1 MTMLARVFRKAR
13 IYSLSQALTG
23 AQNAR
28 RCIVKQY
35 VRPQNGNKILDIG
48 CGPGDIIQFLPD
60 VNYVGF
66 DINQNYID
74 RAKQKFGKK
83 GTFICSSV
91 STYSVSDFERNTY
104 DITIAMTVLHHLN
117 DNEAG
122 QLFNIARM
130 ALRPAGRLITC
141 DNCRTDRQ
149 PWLETF
155 LQSRDGGM
163 FIRTPEE
170 YRELA
175 LRHFTNVDLTIERD
189 LMRLPYSLATLE
201 CHN

>member
-1 MTMLARVFRKAR
+1 MLARVFRKAR

-141 DNCRTDRQ
+141 DNCRTDGQ

-155 LQSRDGGM
+155 LQSRDGGT